1 MLSANDKDSRVEVA
15 QLQKEIKDYLSLKTE
30 NLIFEYS
37 QLDNTVRLDLIT
49 VNPRHNQ
56 SFLFHS
62 TIGVDKGDALK
73 KMVEYVSHNSHEEQT
88 YTIQWAAKGDKELH
102 TSYFRAK
109 NIYQALDK
117 LYYGRDMN
125 NISVY
130 VVQLNPIS

>member
-1 MLSANDKDSRVEVA
+1 MLSASDKDSRVEIA
-15 QLQKEIKDYLSLKTE
+15 QLQKEIKDYLGLKTE

-37 QLDNTVRLDLIT
+37 QLDNTIRLDLIT

-62 TIGVDKGDALK
+62 TVGIDKADALK
-73 KMVEYVSHNSHEEQT
+73 KMVEYVRNNSLEEQT
-88 YTIQWAAKGDKELH
+88 YTIQWTTKGDKELH

-109 NIYQALDK
+109 NMYQALDK

-130 VVQLNPIS
+130 VIQLNPLS